1 MTNEQKQFVSKEVVM
16 LNIDDV
22 VEITGWSKQVVRNT
36 FAYDKDFPAIK
47 KGKSY
52 QVEASALKNYLSQR
66 RNNKSENYE

>member
-22 VEITGWSKQVVRNT
+22 VELTGWSKQVVRNT

-52 QVEASALKNYLSQR
+52 QVEASALKTYLSQR
-66 RNNKSENYE
+66 RNNKSEN